1 MSEDADLAL
10 LLEADTYLLIRV
22 LGIFLIGSIAFIT
35 FTSKGKIFSII
46 SLLISFAINVTLIV
60 NYYMEKDRIAKLG
73 FYPKTITEI
82 IVIIMI
88 FVALF
93 TLWILYEVMQTE
105 PVSLA
110 TIAKDIETKMSENN
124 AIYLENLRSLS
135 GKSDTPTI
143 ESKNGTISSNLAQAG
158 ENKSRVNFAALAVS
172 A

>member
-1 MSEDADLAL
+1 MSEDEDLAL
-10 LLEADTYLLIRV
+10 LLEADTYLLIRI
-22 LGIFLIGSIAFIT
+22 LGIFLVASIAFIS
-35 FTSKGKIFSII
+35 FTSQGKIFSII
-46 SLLISFAINVTLIV
+46 SLLISFAINVTLII
-60 NYYMEKDRIAKLG
+60 NYYVEKDRLSGLG

-110 TIAKDIETKMSENN
+110 TIAKDIETKMSQNN

-135 GKSDTPTI
+135 GKSDLPTI
-143 ESKNGTISSNLAQAG
+143 KSENGTISSKLTQAG
-158 ENKSRVNFAALAVS
+158 ENKARVNFAALAVS